1 MPLSGYIMKS
11 ANWFHPFITGE
22 SGMSLSFFNTMDR
35 KVEEFLPIN
44 RGEVRMYTCGPTV
57 YNYAH
62 IGNFRA
68 YIFEDLLRRTLE
80 YFGYRV
86 RQVMNLT
93 DVDDKTIRDS
103 RAASLSLR
111 EFTARYKKAFFE
123 DLKTLNIEPAE
134 VYPAATD
141 HIPQMLRLIGV
152 LLEKGFAYQA
162 EDRSIYFS
170 IDKFPDYGKL
180 AKIDRENQRSG
191 VRIKNDEYA
200 KDSVADFALW
210 KAWDENDGEVFWES
224 PWGRGRP
231 GWHIECSAMSSE
243 YLGDHFDIHT
253 GGIDNMFPHHE
264 DEIAQ
269 SEAASGKKWVNYWLH
284 CAHLM
289 VNGEKMSKSLG
300 NFFTLR
306 DLLEKGWKGPEIR
319 WVLIGAHY
327 RKKLNFTFD
336 ALEQAHDTLVRFAEF
351 FRRMRECS
359 AAGDGSEIASAL
371 AEADNAFAAAMGD
384 DLNISGALAAMFD
397 LQRAANRLAD
407 AGALSG
413 AGAARVLEL
422 FRKFDRV
429 IGCLPLEETGEP
441 EIPQE
446 IVSLAEE
453 RAAARKAKNFAESDR
468 LRDLIASK
476 GYAIEDAPGGVY
488 RLRKAGI

>member
-1 MPLSGYIMKS
+1 MDLQ
-11 ANWFHPFITGE
+11 
-22 SGMSLSFFNTMDR
+22 FFNTMDR
-35 KVEEFLPIN
+35 KVVPFQPIDAKL
-44 RGEVRMYTCGPTV
+44 VRMYTCGPTV
-57 YNYAH
+57 YNFAH

-68 YIFEDLLRRTLE
+68 YMFEDLLRRTLE
-80 YFGYRV
+80 YFGYPV

-103 RAASLSLR
+103 RAARLPLR
-111 EFTARYKKAFFE
+111 EFTAKYKQAFFE

-141 HIPQMLRLIGV
+141 HIPQMIRLISV
-152 LLEKGFAYQA
+152 LMEKGFAYQA
-162 EDRSIYFS
+162 EDKSIYFS

-210 KAWDENDGEVFWES
+210 KAWDENDGDVAWDS
-224 PWGRGRP
+224 PWGKGRP

-243 YLGDHFDIHT
+243 YLGDQFDIHT

-306 DLLEKGWKGPEIR
+306 DLQQKGWKGREIR

-327 RKKLNFTFD
+327 RKKLNFTFE
-336 ALEQAHDTLVRFAEF
+336 ALEQARETLGRFDEF
-351 FRRMRECS
+351 FQRMREI
-359 AAGDGSEIASAL
+359 AKTGDGTEISQTVAG
-371 AEADNAFAAAMGD
+371 AEQAFAAAMGD
-384 DLNISGALAAMFD
+384 DLNISEALAAMFD

-407 AGALSG
+407 AGELTAAGG
-413 AGAARVLEL
+413 AEVLAA
-422 FRKFDRV
+422 FRKFDRI
-429 IGCLPLEETGEP
+429 IGCFEVDAVKTEEFPAEVTA
-441 EIPQE
+441 
-446 IVSLAEE
+446 LAEARIE
-453 RAAARKAKNFAESDR
+453 ARKAKNFAESDR
-468 LRDLIASK
+468 LRDEIA
-476 GYAIEDAPGGVY
+476 GLGFIVEDIPGGKY
-488 RLRKAGI
+488 RLKTLSK

>member
-1 MPLSGYIMKS
+1 
-11 ANWFHPFITGE
+11 
-22 SGMSLSFFNTMDR
+22 MSLEFFNTMER
-35 KVEEFLPIN
+35 RVVPFHPI
-44 RGEVRMYTCGPTV
+44 RSGEVGMYTCGPTV

-68 YIFEDLLRRTLE
+68 YMFEDLLRRTLE
-80 YFGYRV
+80 FFGYRV

-103 RAASLSLR
+103 RAAGIPLR
-111 EFTARYKKAFFE
+111 DFTAKYKKAFFE

-141 HIPQMLRLIGV
+141 HIPQMIRLISV
-152 LLEKGFAYQA
+152 LMEKGYAYQA
-162 EDRSIYFS
+162 EDQSIYFS

-191 VRIKNDEYA
+191 VRIRNDEYA

-210 KAWDENDGEVFWES
+210 KAWDELDGDVAWES
-224 PWGRGRP
+224 PWGKGRP

-243 YLGDHFDIHT
+243 YLGDAFDIHT

-306 DLLEKGWKGPEIR
+306 DLQQKGWKGREIR

-327 RKKLNFTFD
+327 RKKLNFTFE
-336 ALEQAHDTLVRFAEF
+336 ALEQARETLGRFDEF
-351 FRRMRECS
+351 FQRMREI
-359 AAGDGSEIASAL
+359 AQTGDGTEISQTVAG
-371 AEADNAFAAAMGD
+371 AEQAFAAAMGD
-384 DLNISGALAAMFD
+384 DLNISEALAAMFD

-407 AGALSG
+407 AGELTAAGG
-413 AGAARVLEL
+413 AEVLAA
-422 FRKFDRV
+422 FRKFDRI
-429 IGCLPLEETGEP
+429 IGCFEVDAVKTEEFPAEVTA
-441 EIPQE
+441 
-446 IVSLAEE
+446 LAEARIE
-453 RAAARKAKNFAESDR
+453 ARKAKNFAESDR
-468 LRDLIASK
+468 LRDEIA
-476 GYAIEDAPGGVY
+476 GLGFIVEDIPGGKY
-488 RLRKAGI
+488 RLKTLSK

>member
-1 MPLSGYIMKS
+1 MDLQ
-11 ANWFHPFITGE
+11 
-22 SGMSLSFFNTMDR
+22 FFNTMDR
-35 KVEEFLPIN
+35 KVVPFQPIDAKL
-44 RGEVRMYTCGPTV
+44 VRMYTCGPTV
-57 YNYAH
+57 YNFAH

-68 YIFEDLLRRTLE
+68 YMFEDLLRRTLE
-80 YFGYRV
+80 YFGYPV

-103 RAASLSLR
+103 RAARLPLR
-111 EFTARYKKAFFE
+111 EFTAKYKQAFFE

-141 HIPQMLRLIGV
+141 HIPQMIRLISV
-152 LLEKGFAYQA
+152 LMEKGFAYQA
-162 EDRSIYFS
+162 EDKSIYFS

-210 KAWDENDGEVFWES
+210 KAWDENDGDVVWDS
-224 PWGRGRP
+224 PWGKGRP

-243 YLGDHFDIHT
+243 YLGDQFDIHT

-306 DLLEKGWKGPEIR
+306 DLQQKGWKGREIR

-327 RKKLNFTFD
+327 RKKLNFTFE
-336 ALEQAHDTLVRFAEF
+336 ALEQARETLGRFDEF
-351 FRRMRECS
+351 FQRMREI
-359 AAGDGSEIASAL
+359 AKTGDGTEISQTVAG
-371 AEADNAFAAAMGD
+371 AEQAFAAAMGD
-384 DLNISGALAAMFD
+384 DLNISEALAAMFD

-407 AGALSG
+407 AGELTSG
-413 AGAARVLEL
+413 GGAEVLAA
-422 FRKFDRV
+422 FRKFDRI
-429 IGCLPLEETGEP
+429 IGCFEVDAVKTEEFPAEVTA
-441 EIPQE
+441 
-446 IVSLAEE
+446 LAEARIE
-453 RAAARKAKNFAESDR
+453 ARKAKNFAESDR
-468 LRDLIASK
+468 LRDEIA
-476 GYAIEDAPGGVY
+476 GLGFIVEDIPGGKY
-488 RLRKAGI
+488 RLKTLSK